1 LTIQKKE
8 KDKMSSYYLHRDGQ
22 NHGPY
27 PIEDMKQLIASGQV
41 GPNEL
46 ICPEGGSDWAA
57 ASTLTAGGTPKLV
70 TGGLGTTSR
79 PSSSRISAITQQQ
92 VAAAYQKV
100 KTPILGVV
108 FSTALPFLLWAAKS
122 DAERG
127 VRTTGKNRALKE
139 LAKDNTDLLPIAI
152 VIGVIGVVLC
162 SIWFMKSLKRAKG
175 LKAQFQLQQL
185 G

>member
-1 LTIQKKE
+1 
-8 KDKMSSYYLHRDGQ
+8 MPSYYLHRDGQ

-27 PIEDMKQLIASGQV
+27 PLEDMKQLIASGQV
-41 GPNEL
+41 GPDEL
-46 ICPEGGSDWAA
+46 ICPEGGSDWVA
-57 ASTLTAGGTPKLV
+57 ASTLSASGTPKLV
-70 TGGLGTTSR
+70 LGGVGASPRSSASR
-79 PSSSRISAITQQQ
+79 VLAITQEQ

-108 FSTALPFLLWAAKS
+108 FSAALPVVLWAAKS

-152 VIGVIGVVLC
+152 VIGLIGVVLC
-162 SIWFMKSLKRAKG
+162 SIWFMKSLKRAKAI
-175 LKAQFQLQQL
+175 KAEFQRQQL